1 MKTTNAIFFGG
12 LWVAI
17 AATVAGMLIAR
28 HHPVSQA
35 GRETKSRL
43 AANVGCPVAASAPA
57 VIAPNV
63 LPSAPAGQSAK
74 TASVV
79 PPEKPDVSTNGRP
92 QAVQAPADQGL
103 SYNGYEV
110 HDPIARVALY
120 GVGTDPEADAYWES
134 AIDDSRLPAEE
145 RKDLIE
151 DLNETGLSDPHHPGP
166 KDWSLI
172 MGRMRLIERLAPYS
186 IDKVNAKA
194 FAEAYKDLVGM
205 ANGQAPH

>member
-1 MKTTNAIFFGG
+1 MKTTKTIFFGG

-17 AATVAGMLIAR
+17 ATAVAGMLIAR

-43 AANVGCPVAASAPA
+43 AANVGRPVATSAPA
-57 VIAPNV
+57 VTSPKV
-63 LPSAPAGQSAK
+63 LPSEA
-74 TASVV
+74 
-79 PPEKPDVSTNGRP
+79 GRP
-92 QAVQAPADQGL
+92 VCQNRVRGAAGKVECPNQWPTEAVQAQADQGL
-103 SYNGYEV
+103 SYNGYKV

-120 GVGTDPEADAYWES
+120 SVGTDAEADAYWES
-134 AIDDSRLPAEE
+134 AINDSSLPAEE

-166 KDWSLI
+166 IDWSLI
-172 MGRMRLIERLAPYS
+172 MGRIRLIEQLAPYS
-186 IDKVNAKA
+186 IDEVNAKA
-194 FAEAYKDLVGM
+194 FAEAYQDLMGM